1 LKIEKWMDPRE
12 HIKRLEYIK
21 QHLLKFPPNKIASK
35 KYQKT
40 LENLDRTLRMLY
52 RQKNKFEKAGL
63 I

>member
-12 HIKRLEYIK
+12 DIKRLEYVK
-21 QHLLKFPPNKIASK
+21 QHLLKHLPNMKTSS

-40 LENLDRTLRMLY
+40 LDNLDRTLRMLY
-52 RQKNKFEKAGL
+52 RQKGKFEKAGL

>member
-12 HIKRLEYIK
+12 GIKRLELIK
-21 QHLLKFPPNKIASK
+21 QQLLKHLPNKKTSR

-40 LENLDRTLRMLY
+40 LDSLDRTLRMLY
-52 RQKNKFEKAGL
+52 RQKKKFEMAGL